1 MKLKRSYKKWIT
13 QAAVIL
19 FSCLFILPFVIMLV
33 TSLKTMAEVQAPSF
47 VWLPES
53 LKFSNYAEA
62 MRHGDWARYF
72 TNSIIITSITVGVG
86 IIIMSLAGFAFAR
99 LNFKGRNLLFAFS
112 LLGLMIPEQVIMI
125 PVFMKIKGIPFAG
138 GNDLWGQGGTGWLN
152 TYWGLIIPH
161 LAHPFGMFL
170 FRQFFLGFPKALDE
184 AAKID
189 GSSRIRSFFSIYI
202 PLSLPIFATVA
213 LLKTINNWNQ
223 YTWPLI
229 ITNSDHMRTVQ
240 LALSIFQTELGVQW
254 NYIMASTT
262 LIAIPMVILFVFLQ
276 KYYVQGIVTSGV
288 KG

>member
-1 MKLKRSYKKWIT
+1 MEQKRTARWVVQGLII
-13 QAAVIL
+13 ALACIFV
-19 FSCLFILPFVIMLV
+19 LPFIIMIA
-33 TSLKTMAEVQAPSF
+33 TSLKTMAEIQSPAF
-47 VWLPES
+47 RLLPES
-53 LKFSNYAEA
+53 FQWSNYAEA
-62 MRHGDWARYF
+62 MGQGNWPRYF
-72 TNSIIITSITVGVG
+72 MNSAVITSVTVGIG

-99 LNFKGRNLLFAFS
+99 LHFAGRNLLFLFS
-112 LLGLMIPEQVIMI
+112 LVGLMIPEQVIMI

-138 GNDLWGQGGTGWLN
+138 GNDLWGEGGTGWLN
-152 TYWGLIIPH
+152 SYWGLIVPH

-170 FRQFFLGFPKALDE
+170 FRQFFLGFPKELDE
-184 AAKID
+184 AAKVD
-189 GSSRIRSFFSIYI
+189 GCSRLRSFFTMYI

-229 ITNSDHMRTVQ
+229 ITNTDEMKTVQ
-240 LALSIFQTELGVQW
+240 LALSMFKSEAGLQW

-262 LIAIPMVILFVFLQ
+262 LIALPMLLLFIFLQ

>member
-1 MKLKRSYKKWIT
+1 MEQKRTARWVVQGLII
-13 QAAVIL
+13 ALACIFV
-19 FSCLFILPFVIMLV
+19 LPFIIMIA
-33 TSLKTMAEVQAPSF
+33 TSLKTMAEIQSPAF
-47 VWLPES
+47 RLLPES
-53 LKFSNYAEA
+53 FQWSNYVEA
-62 MRHGDWARYF
+62 MGQGNWPRYF
-72 TNSIIITSITVGVG
+72 MNSAVITSVTVGIG

-99 LNFKGRNLLFAFS
+99 LHFAGRNLLFLFS
-112 LLGLMIPEQVIMI
+112 LVGLMIPEQVIMI

-138 GNDLWGQGGTGWLN
+138 GNDLWGEGGTGWLN
-152 TYWGLIIPH
+152 SYWGLIVPH

-170 FRQFFLGFPKALDE
+170 FRQFFLGFPKELDE
-184 AAKID
+184 AAKVD
-189 GSSRIRSFFSIYI
+189 GCSRLRSFFTMYI

-229 ITNSDHMRTVQ
+229 ITNTDEMKTVQ
-240 LALSIFQTELGVQW
+240 LALSMFKSEAGLQW

-262 LIAIPMVILFVFLQ
+262 LIALPMLLLFIFLQ